1 MIRFF
6 PALGLLGSS
15 VALGVSC
22 SFYSGKILGA
32 ATAKDAAP
40 FAAPF
45 ALLATGAAASL
56 MLAGVSICSAPS
68 RDF

>member
-6 PALGLLGSS
+6 PALGLFGSA

-56 MLAGVSICSAPS
+56 VLTGVAVSSAAS
-68 RDF
+68 K

>member
-6 PALGLLGSS
+6 PALGLLGSA

-45 ALLATGAAASL
+45 ALLAAGAAASL
-56 MLAGVSICSAPS
+56 MLAGAAVSSAVS
-68 RDF
+68 E